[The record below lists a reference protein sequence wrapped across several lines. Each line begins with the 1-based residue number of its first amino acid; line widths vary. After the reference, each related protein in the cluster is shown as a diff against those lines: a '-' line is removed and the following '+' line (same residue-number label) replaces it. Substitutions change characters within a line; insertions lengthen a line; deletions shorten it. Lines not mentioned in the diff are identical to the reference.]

1 MCIGIALKMMSMLLC
16 CCRKEFWCCLF
27 RWLTMIQV
35 GTNSRLFEA
44 LRMYLCKAAYRLKTA
59 WIHNKESNNFQNLDY
74 NTRSNELPSRLL
86 RYSLWYSGC
95 SSRTLRL
102 ATIFVDIFFD
112 CLQILAE
119 YLFCSYRTML
129 QAWKRRFG
137 FYLTLTFNALN
148 RCIRIFAA
156 LRIEPIHGSI
166 S

>member
-74 NTRSNELPSRLL
+74 NTRSNEPRPVFCVIVCDIQVVHLVLSDSQRSSWISFSIAYKSLL
-86 RYSLWYSGC
+86 NICFAATVLCSKHESEDSDSISLWPL
-95 SSRTLRL
+95 TLWIG
-102 ATIFVDIFFD
+102 AS
-112 CLQILAE
+112 E
-119 YLFCSYRTML
+119 YL
-129 QAWKRRFG
+129 
-137 FYLTLTFNALN
+137 
-148 RCIRIFAA
+148 
-156 LRIEPIHGSI
+156 PP
-166 S
+166 